1 MIDLKLVQK
10 QPEVLTKALTDR
22 HSDLDVNEFL
32 ALDARRRALLTEVE
46 TLKSRRNAASAEVA
60 AKNARAKGRHGPA
73 AEMSGVSDRIKE
85 LDVETA
91 QAKADVETWLMRV
104 PNLPDAA
111 VPVGKDESENVEVH
125 LLGHAR
131 GNLILSRASM
141 AIWAWPLAGLILSA
155 PPA

>member
-10 QPEVLTKALTDR
+10 QPEVLTTALTNR

-60 AKNARAKGRHGPA
+60 AKKRAGEDA
-73 AEMSGVSDRIKE
+73 TALLAEMSGVSDRIKE

-111 VPVGKDESENVEVH
+111 VPVGKDESENV
-125 LLGHAR
+125 GCAAGAR
-131 GNLILSRASM
+131 CANLILSRASM
-141 AIWAWPLAGLILSA
+141 VIWAWPLAGLILSA
-155 PPA
+155 PRA